1 MTGTTVAQEIVEA
14 VRRLGTRHV
23 FCVPGES
30 YLATLQ
36 AFGEAP
42 DIELISTRHEEGA
55 GLMAEAY
62 AKATG
67 RAGVVLVT
75 RGPGLTHLSIALH
88 TALQDSTPLLAVV
101 GQVPRAVKYREAF
114 QEMDIPAFSAPVS
127 KWAAELDD
135 PDRVGEI
142 TSIALHTAES
152 GRPGPVVLSLP
163 EDVDRAGCEVVHRP
177 TVTQGSVQPAE
188 TTIAEAVALLRAA
201 SRPCIIAGEAV
212 TRDGANDDL
221 IAFAEVVGATVYSA
235 WRRFDVFPN
244 SHPLY
249 LGPLPSLAP
258 DLYEP
263 LRQADLV
270 ISIGTRLDEFS
281 TLFYDVPGAHQR
293 LLYVGEAPEAVSS
306 FDAAASTLV
315 LPVSP
320 AHALPAL
327 SAALASDG
335 AGDRAA
341 RLDAAAK
348 DRAAYDAATTPR
360 EQPDESRQLD
370 LEHVFSVLGREVPPE
385 ARVTS
390 DAGTFAGWLYR
401 FGRWDQPR
409 TFYGPTAGG
418 MGYAVPAAI
427 GVKLERPEVPA
438 LAFAGDGGFAMTMS
452 ELETAVRYGLGGLVF
467 LVFDNAK
474 YGTIAKHQ
482 TVAGMPGSVGTE
494 LGRIDFAATAE
505 SMGARGI
512 TVRRTQEFEPALTAA
527 LAEDR
532 PTVLHL
538 VIEDDDLNPWSGYAP
553 AARIEKEES

>member
-1 MTGTTVAQEIVEA
+1 MAVTTVAQEIVEA
-14 VRRLGTRHV
+14 VRRFGVRHV

-42 DIELISTRHEEGA
+42 DIQLIATRHEEGA

-114 QEMDIPAFSAPVS
+114 QEMDIPAFAAPVS
-127 KWAAELDD
+127 KWAAELDA

-163 EDVDRAGCEVVHRP
+163 EDVDRAESEVVQRSAVS
-177 TVTQGSVQPAE
+177 TLAVTPDAE
-188 TTIAEAVALLRAA
+188 AIAEAAVMLRAA
-201 SRPCIIAGEAV
+201 ERPCIIAGEAV
-212 TRDGANDDL
+212 TRDGANEAL
-221 IAFAEVVGATVYSA
+221 IDFAEVVGATVYSA

-263 LRQADLV
+263 LRRADLV
-270 ISIGTRLDEFS
+270 ISVGTRLDEFS
-281 TLFYDVPGAHQR
+281 TLFYGVPNARQR
-293 LLYVGEAPEAVSS
+293 LLFIGEAPEAITS
-306 FDAAASTLV
+306 FDAAESALIM
-315 LPVSP
+315 PASP
-320 AHALPAL
+320 ARALPAL
-327 SAALASDG
+327 TGFLAAEG
-335 AGDRAA
+335 AGDRAT
-341 RLDAAAK
+341 RLDLAAK
-348 DRAAYDAATTPR
+348 DRIAFELATTPR
-360 EQPDESRQLD
+360 ERPDVARPLD
-370 LEHVFSVLGREVPPE
+370 LEYLFRVLARCMPSE
-385 ARVTS
+385 ARITS

-401 FGRWDQPR
+401 FQRWERPR

-427 GVKLERPEVPA
+427 GVKLEQPDVPV

-482 TVAGMPGSVGTE
+482 AAAGMPGSVGTE

-512 TVRRTQEFEPALTAA
+512 TVRRTEEFEPALTAA
-527 LAEDR
+527 LAEER
-532 PTVLHL
+532 ATVIHL
-538 VIEDDDLNPWSGYAP
+538 VIDDDDLDPWSSYSLIADPVKG
-553 AARIEKEES
+553 ES